1 MYNQNQNFEEP
12 EDLKEID
19 EPSEDLVSESADFA
33 EPTLAKADET
43 VAPRGGNGNGN
54 GKGSAARKMLE
65 EYREEMALRKAI
77 YDDLYGFDEEE

>member
-1 MYNQNQNFEEP
+1 MFDQNQNFEEP

-19 EPSEDLVSESADFA
+19 EPSEDLASESADFA
-33 EPTLAKADET
+33 EPTLAKTEEA
-43 VAPRGGNGNGN
+43 VAPRGGNG
-54 GKGSAARKMLE
+54 KGSVARKMLE

>member
-33 EPTLAKADET
+33 EPTLAKVEET
-43 VAPRGGNGNGN
+43 VAPRGGN

>member
-1 MYNQNQNFEEP
+1 MFDQSQNFEEP

-19 EPSEDLVSESADFA
+19 EPAEELASESADFA
-33 EPTLAKADET
+33 EPPLEKADET

>member
-1 MYNQNQNFEEP
+1 MFDQNQNFEEP

-19 EPSEDLVSESADFA
+19 EPSEELASESAEFA
-33 EPTLAKADET
+33 DSEPEKAEET
-43 VAPRGGNGNGN
+43 AAPRGGNGNA
-54 GKGSAARKMLE
+54 KGTAARKMLE